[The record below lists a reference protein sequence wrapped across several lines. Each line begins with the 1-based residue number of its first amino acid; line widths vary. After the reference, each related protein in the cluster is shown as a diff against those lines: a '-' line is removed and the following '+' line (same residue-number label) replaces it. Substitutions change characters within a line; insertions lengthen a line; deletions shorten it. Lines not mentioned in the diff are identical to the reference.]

1 MDPQQLQQQ
10 VFFHTQ
16 AINDLVS
23 QFVSHLQ
30 QKDTHIITVT
40 NERDSVQGELSNL
53 QGQLNN
59 LNGQVTHLQTQLQ
72 TAQTQHQSNV
82 SFFSHVPDT
91 LHNETALHNYHVI
104 MSKNH
109 RYVCKMQEDGNLV
122 CYSGEQHTADNA
134 FWASNTGGVGQ
145 GPFHLKM
152 QNDGNLVVYQGNGQP
167 TWSTN
172 TWHKGTAPYRL
183 VMQDDRNLVLYDS
196 NGQATWASGTNL

>member
-23 QFVSHLQ
+23 QFTAQIQNCQVSLQ
-30 QKDTHIITVT
+30 TVT
-40 NERDSVQGELSNL
+40 NERNEVQNELNNI
-53 QGQLNN
+53 QGQLST
-59 LNGQVTHLQTQLQ
+59 LNSQVSTLQTQLH
-72 TAQTQHQSNV
+72 TAQNTPSAFV
-82 SFFSHVPDT
+82 AHVPNT
-91 LHNETALHNYHVI
+91 LHNETALHNYQVI
-104 MSKNH
+104 MSTNQK
-109 RYVCKMQEDGNLV
+109 YVCKMQEDGNLV
-122 CYSGEQHTADNA
+122 CYQGNYHTENNA

-167 TWSTN
+167 TWSSD

-196 NGQATWASGTNL
+196 NNTATWASGTNI

>member
-23 QFVSHLQ
+23 QFVSHLHQ
-30 QKDTHIITVT
+30 TGAQLTTVT
-40 NERDSVQGELSNL
+40 NERDSVQVELNNL
-53 QGQLNN
+53 QGQLNH
-59 LNGQVTHLQTQLQ
+59 LNGQVSNLQSQLQ
-72 TAQTQHQSNV
+72 TAQTQHQSHT
-82 SFFSHVPDT
+82 SFLAHVPDT

-109 RYVCKMQEDGNLV
+109 KYVCKMQEDGNLV
-122 CYSGEQHTADNA
+122 CYSGDQHTENNA

-145 GPFHLKM
+145 GPFHLKV

-167 TWSTN
+167 TWASN
-172 TWHKGTAPYRL
+172 TWHQGTAPYRL

-196 NGQATWASGTNL
+196 QNNATWASGTNI